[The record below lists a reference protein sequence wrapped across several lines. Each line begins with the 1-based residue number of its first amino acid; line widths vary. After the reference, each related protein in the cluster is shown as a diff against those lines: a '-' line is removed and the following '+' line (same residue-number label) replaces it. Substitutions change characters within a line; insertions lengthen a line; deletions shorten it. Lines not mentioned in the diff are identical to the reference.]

1 MGLQD
6 DSARNPSRPSPN
18 SSNFSSIQ
26 TISLRERAH
35 RWSALTCPTPVQ
47 SRDFFHSSYDRAHF
61 LDSKKARGHRPRL
74 QCLGILYSHYA
85 KCQLRLFST
94 VVPFEHG
101 RRSSRRENCFSC
113 ANEGQTGPI
122 LE

>member
-47 SRDFFHSSYDRAHF
+47 SRDFFHSSYDRALSGTALPCVF
-61 LDSKKARGHRPRL
+61 DVKNARSQTAPTFSL
-74 QCLGILYSHYA
+74 T
-85 KCQLRLFST
+85 LFSSN
-94 VVPFEHG
+94 
-101 RRSSRRENCFSC
+101 RR
-113 ANEGQTGPI
+113 I
-122 LE
+122 LMLTSGSLNLGTDA